1 MLGASN
7 ARRAHETNA
16 PLSNSGGPMVNGRG
30 QVVATVFAAL
40 TGTPRAGGFAVPND
54 LVRAALRR
62 AEATGGTVMTGHCAN

>member
-1 MLGASN
+1 MLGACN

-54 LVRAALRR
+54 LVHAALHR
-62 AEATGGTVMTGHCAN
+62 AEAASGPVTTGQCAN